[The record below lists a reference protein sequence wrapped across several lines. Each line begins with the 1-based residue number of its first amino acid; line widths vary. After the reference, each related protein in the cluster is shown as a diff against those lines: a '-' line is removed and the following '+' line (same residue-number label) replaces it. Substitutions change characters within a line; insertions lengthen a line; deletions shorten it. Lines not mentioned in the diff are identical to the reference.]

1 MSMQFPHEPTPDHL
15 ADTGPSQAVQANDRQ
30 PAGGCRR
37 TMGCFSLIGALA
49 LTVSAAVLLLT
60 MPSAEVAQIPAAT
73 QIVVV
78 TSDAPTV
85 PAPTAQPDAAVTT
98 APGDAQP
105 VSALPTIAPDELFS
119 LLMTPVAALNFEN
132 PADRIQ
138 IAAPLYEPFTIIP
151 DRPRGE
157 VIQYEVQ
164 SGDTIFRIAEL
175 FGLKPESIA
184 WANERSI
191 IGGLRPGRMINI
203 LPVDGVY
210 YTVPQDET
218 IQSVANRFRVE
229 PYTIIDS
236 EYNSLFGATPET
248 LLPTG
253 ARVVVPGGT
262 AESIVW
268 APPVQR
274 VGGDSSRGG
283 AGGRISFARGEAG
296 SCGLVDNPGGGASW
310 VRPVATGSYQW
321 TRGFTSLHPGVDL
334 AGAVGTPIFA
344 ANSGTVIFAGWNS
357 YGYGYAVVL
366 AHGAYTT
373 VYGHLSAVNV
383 GCGQFINAGQVVG
396 AMGATGNASGP
407 HLHFEIR
414 YNDVPQNPTTA
425 IAF

>member
-1 MSMQFPHEPTPDHL
+1 MSMRFPHEPTPDHL
-15 ADTGPSQAVQANDRQ
+15 ADTGSSRAVQVSCQ
-30 PAGGCRR
+30 QSVGGCRR
-37 TMGCFSLIGALA
+37 TMGCVSLIGALA
-49 LTVSAAVLLLT
+49 LTVGSAVLLLT
-60 MPSAEVAQIPAAT
+60 MPSADVAQLPAPT

-78 TSDAPTV
+78 TAD
-85 PAPTAQPDAAVTT
+85 APTAQPQIAPTAAL
-98 APGDAQP
+98 GDSQSI
-105 VSALPTIAPDELFS
+105 SALPTIAPDELFS
-119 LLMTPVAALNFEN
+119 LLMTPVAALDFEN

-175 FGLKPESIA
+175 FGLQPESIA

-236 EYNSLFGATPET
+236 EYNRLFGATPET

-253 ARVVVPGGT
+253 TRVVVPGGK

-274 VGGDSSRGG
+274 VGGDSRRGG
-283 AGGRISFARGEAG
+283 AGGRISFAQGEAG

-310 VRPVATGSYQW
+310 VRPVAAGSYQW
-321 TRGFTSLHPGVDL
+321 TRGFTALHPGVDL

-373 VYGHLSAVNV
+373 VYAHLSAVNV
-383 GCGQFINAGQVVG
+383 GCGQFVNAGQVIG